1 MSDIYKER
9 SYGQSDVGF
18 SGKPGIVVVDFQ
30 KGFIDPEYPMGGADL
45 ICLLYT
51 SPSPRD

>member
-1 MSDIYKER
+1 MVKRVLILAAFGGYNLGD
-9 SYGQSDVGF
+9 DA
-18 SGKPGIVVVDFQ
+18 IVDESI
-30 KGFIDPEYPMGGADL
+30 KKISKHYDAIDL